1 MFNVEKSGEIFLKT
15 FIEFSEFRQLFLAN
29 WEVEFFNTREDKVLY
44 KMLKAMWLA
53 DHKILTKKDVLMEI
67 TNKKTYDKIR
77 ESLAQKIETVYNI
90 DLSEFTESFVRDQFL
105 DILRKN
111 KLEKSL
117 GKIVEEIGKGG
128 NMDLPLIKNDILKT
142 LDINDALQDLGIDYY
157 DGDLLGRMKILQ
169 ELQVSHFKTGFNK
182 DLDDLL
188 RLKRKT
194 LVAVSAQLN
203 VGKSLFLN
211 NLAVNISQEGH
222 NVLYLSLEMDA
233 YDISKRLDRIALNF
247 HEDEYFKDMDLVDK
261 KMAAMQ
267 KEYPKHGKLF
277 IRSYSPRSLTTFQI
291 RSLLETYRLKN
302 VGIDVILVD
311 YLTLM
316 KSDSSKKDDNMYQK
330 GKDIAEELRALAVDE
345 RCLVFTAL
353 QVKGEAYGKNK
364 QGAELI
370 AESLAIP
377 QILDT
382 LINMTEIVV
391 DEGDQKFLVLSFE
404 KVRDSKRT
412 NKHIYLKLKDNLR
425 IVSTTEEEKTHLEE
439 IMTKKKKSVMQA
451 DKIKE
456 IQVDLDTI

>member
-1 MFNVEKSGEIFLKT
+1 
-15 FIEFSEFRQLFLAN
+15 
-29 WEVEFFNTREDKVLY
+29 
-44 KMLKAMWLA
+44 
-53 DHKILTKKDVLMEI
+53 
-67 TNKKTYDKIR
+67 
-77 ESLAQKIETVYNI
+77 
-90 DLSEFTESFVRDQFL
+90 
-105 DILRKN
+105 
-111 KLEKSL
+111 
-117 GKIVEEIGKGG
+117 
-128 NMDLPLIKNDILKT
+128 MDLPLIKNDILKT

-157 DGDLLGRMKILQ
+157 DGDLLARMKILQ